1 MGMPSTFAQN
11 KGKRISIFHLYNSFL
26 KIDRDMITLADIESP
41 KSKNDKTTLMNSRRH
56 FLQKITASALAIPL
70 VPALAAE
77 KSPQPPYQGPMLR
90 VAIMGLGSYGTRVA
104 EAMQSCKMAKLVG
117 VISGTPSKIKDWQA
131 KYGIPEKNCYNYE
144 NFDKIKDNKDIDAVY
159 VITPNALHKPQA
171 IRVAKAGKHVI
182 CEKPMSLNASEG
194 QEMVDA
200 CKKANV
206 KLLIGYRM
214 HFEPNT
220 LEIVSMRKAGEFGTK
235 LFFQGLSGFKIGDPT
250 QWRLSKE
257 LAGGGAMMDIGI
269 YSVNGAR
276 YMIGEEPVWVTAQET
291 KTDPVK
297 FKEGVDETIIF
308 QFGFPSGAVAS
319 CLSTY
324 AMSNLDRFFLDGD
337 KGYAEMQ
344 PSTGYGPI
352 KGRTHKGELTNPH
365 TTHQTVQMDEMA
377 AIILQGKKPVV
388 PVDGEEGLKDMKIID
403 AIYRAVKTGKKEDLK
418 L

>member
-1 MGMPSTFAQN
+1 
-11 KGKRISIFHLYNSFL
+11 
-26 KIDRDMITLADIESP
+26 
-41 KSKNDKTTLMNSRRH
+41 MNTRRN
-56 FLQKITASALAIPL
+56 FLQKLTGSLILLPMLPEQTNALN
-70 VPALAAE
+70 AE
-77 KSPQPPYQGPMLR
+77 ESKKPYDGPVLR

-104 EAMQSCKMAKLVG
+104 EAMKDCTKAKLVG
-117 VISGTPSKIKDWQA
+117 VISGTPSKIKAWQE

-144 NFDKIKDNKDIDAVY
+144 NFDAIKNNPDIDAVY
-159 VITPNALHKPQA
+159 IITPNGLHKDET

-182 CEKPMSLNASEG
+182 CEKPMAVNAKEA

-200 CKKANV
+200 CKAANV

-214 HFEPNT
+214 HFEPKT
-220 LEIVSMRKAGEFGTK
+220 LEIIRQRNAGDFGK
-235 LFFQGLSGFKIGDPT
+235 IKFFQGLSGFKIGDPT
-250 QWRLSKE
+250 QWRLNKK

-269 YSVNGAR
+269 YAVNGAR
-276 YMIGEEPVWVTAQET
+276 YMVGEEPIWVTAQEV

-297 FKEGVDETIIF
+297 FKEGVDETIMF

-337 KGYAEMQ
+337 AGYAELL

-352 KGRTHKGELTNPH
+352 KGKTSKGELDQLH
-365 TTHQTVQMDEMA
+365 KTHQTVQMDEFA
-377 AIILQGKKPVV
+377 AIILEGKQPPV
-388 PVDGEEGLKDMKIID
+388 PVDGEEGLRDMKIID
-403 AIYRAVKTGKKEDLK
+403 AIFEAAKSGKKIK